1 LTRKFFLSLG
11 LLFCGWM
18 TASGSA
24 QSFALFNPLAL
35 TAPAAEPRSEGLYSS
50 ADAAANRAPHAIAQ
64 IHVEG
69 TLPHQGIYDQS
80 LESLK
85 DMEAILDLAAAYHL
99 SQKDSYLKACQNYYD
114 AWLSLY
120 HPNFNPIDE
129 TRFDSFILG
138 YDLVGPKLKAGTQSK
153 MKAFLRE
160 LARGYLEGRNITMEG
175 TRANNW
181 QSHRV
186 KLAALAAFALGDPDL
201 ISRAKQAFQKQLE
214 VNLNADGS
222 TIDFAERDAIH
233 YTVYDLEPLALTAL
247 AAKAHGQD
255 WYHLSNSKGASLQ
268 KALEWLLPFAEGER
282 THTEFVHSTVAFDAK
297 RREAGLKGFSGTWDP
312 KTSGLLYQFAARLD
326 GRWTPLAKK
335 LGGAPEWLRCLV
347 PFNETGK

>member
-1 LTRKFFLSLG
+1 LSRKFFLSLS
-11 LLFCGWM
+11 LMFCGWLPVP
-18 TASGSA
+18 GSA
-24 QSFALFNPLAL
+24 QSFDLFNSAAL
-35 TAPAAEPRSEGLYSS
+35 MTPVADIGNGTLTSS
-50 ADAAANRAPHAIAQ
+50 ADAAANRAPKAIAL

-85 DMEAILDLAAAYHL
+85 DMEAILDLATAYHL
-99 SQKDSYLKACQNYYD
+99 TQKESYLKACQNYYD
-114 AWLSLY
+114 AWLSVY

-138 YDLVGPKLKAGTQSK
+138 YDLVGSKLDPGTQSE

-160 LARGYLEGRNITMEG
+160 LAQGYLEGRNITMEG
-175 TRANNW
+175 TRTNNW

-186 KLAALAAFALGDPDL
+186 KLAALAAFTLGDPDL
-201 ISRAKQAFQKQLE
+201 ISWAKQAFQKQLE

-233 YTVYDLEPLALTAL
+233 YTVYDLEPLALTAM

-268 KALEWLLPFAEGER
+268 KALEWLSPFAEGKQS
-282 THTEFVHSTVAFDAK
+282 HTEFVHSTVAFDAK

-312 KTSGLLYQFAARLD
+312 KTSGLLYNFAARLD

-335 LGGAPEWLRCLV
+335 LGGAPEWLQCLV
-347 PFNETGK
+347 PFDETGK